1 MREAY
6 VAEVLAA
13 MRTPES
19 QITEVGHHR
28 DGVWRGRVRQR
39 RTQMRAAALFD
50 PREHTRPARERTRRA
65 ARTIAS
71 HRRQTDPQI
80 KCAAH
85 KSPRRCFRD

>member
-6 VAEVLAA
+6 GAVVLAA

-28 DGVWRGRVRQR
+28 DGVWRERVRQR

-50 PREHTRPARERTRRA
+50 PREHTRPHANGPGPLRCIEPYIFSLLDARLV
-65 ARTIAS
+65 
-71 HRRQTDPQI
+71 
-80 KCAAH
+80 
-85 KSPRRCFRD
+85 